1 MIVAYSADSP
11 LWTYSL
17 ALAWPTDRLGDLR
30 GSELITLSPSQMCG
44 WRRGKS
50 IPTCLYPIDCKKPVR
65 LALDRK
71 GIKSVD
77 LLGAVVENPPDTWY
91 MCEDLTRLGDF
102 HIQSKVGVP

>member
-1 MIVAYSADSP
+1 MIVAYSAYSP

-17 ALAWPTDRLGDLR
+17 ALTWPTDKLGDLK
-30 GSELITLSPSQMCG
+30 GSEVTTLSSSQLCG
-44 WRRGKS
+44 WRRGKN
-50 IPTCLYPIDCKKPVR
+50 IPTCLYPIDFNRPVR

-77 LLGAVVENPPDTWY
+77 LLGAVVEDPPDTWY
-91 MCEDLTRLGDF
+91 ICEDLTRLGDF